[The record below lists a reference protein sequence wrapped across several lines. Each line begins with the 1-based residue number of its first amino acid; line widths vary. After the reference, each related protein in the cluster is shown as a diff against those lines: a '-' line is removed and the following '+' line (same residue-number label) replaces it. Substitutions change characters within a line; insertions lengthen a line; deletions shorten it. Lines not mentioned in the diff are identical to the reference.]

1 MASSNNSS
9 NSNNETSASSSLRQ
23 PKVEIEPVTERDWG
37 DLLIPQE
44 GKPAVEPSVL
54 QSRQVAK
61 EVTPSL
67 CKVLW
72 SALDGPEP
80 ETGNNHLQDLL

>member
-1 MASSNNSS
+1 MASNNSS

-44 GKPAVEPSVL
+44 GKPA
-54 QSRQVAK
+54 A
-61 EVTPSL
+61 
-67 CKVLW
+67 CCN
-72 SALDGPEP
+72 LDRS
-80 ETGNNHLQDLL
+80 QKR